1 MRNPFLEFKNVNLG
15 GKEIPLERFVHKNRQ
30 VMADLRAAFH
40 GLSGDQVKEL
50 CRLLDHGRRLNV
62 YKSMLLGIDLP
73 ELLKSTLIQAAV
85 VYQSS
90 LQLIRTIEYAPGDI
104 EEYCAMNEL
113 SKDAGFEQTGPVG
126 IFLSALINASKER
139 YFVLH
144 SHNPHRRL
152 HFLGFRLE
160 EGKCLTVHGDVGH
173 FTGAGLSGGLLRVNG
188 STGSW
193 CGADMTGGRLE
204 ITGDALARTGVW
216 MKGGQIQVKGR
227 IHQIATQR
235 TGGEIQCRQD
245 E

>member
-1 MRNPFLEFKNVNLG
+1 MKNPFLDFREVTLTDE
-15 GKEIPLERFVHKNRQ
+15 EIPLERIVRMKRQ
-30 VMADLRAAFH
+30 VMADLLAAFH
-40 GLSGDQVKEL
+40 CLSGDQVKEL

-90 LQLIRTIEYAPGDI
+90 LQLIRTIEYAPSDI

-139 YFVLH
+139 YFVLNI
-144 SHNPHRRL
+144 HNSQRRL
-152 HFLGFRLE
+152 HFLGYRLK
-160 EGKCLTVHGDVGH
+160 EGKRLTVHGDVGH
-173 FTGAGLSGGLLRVNG
+173 FTGVGLSGGLLKVIG

-193 CGADMTGGRLE
+193 CGADMTGGRIE

-216 MKGGQIQVKGR
+216 MKEGHIQVNGR

-235 TGGEIQCRQD
+235 TGGKIQCRND
-245 E
+245 K